1 MKFLYTRKEV
11 DEAIHNA
18 LVKHET
24 EQYMESRFKS
34 IEKEL
39 CNLKELNA
47 RSYDDLADRL
57 FNLEMD
63 KKRKVCSCANKN
75 DEQTGD

>member
-1 MKFLYTRKEV
+1 MKFLYTRREV

-18 LVKHET
+18 LVKRET
-24 EQYMESRFKS
+24 EQYMEDRFKS
-34 IEKEL
+34 MEKEL
-39 CNLKELNA
+39 CSIKELTA

-63 KKRKVCSCANKN
+63 KKRKVCSCANKG
-75 DEQTGD
+75 DEQTSD

>member
-1 MKFLYTRKEV
+1 MKILYTRKEV

-24 EQYMESRFKS
+24 EQYMEDRFKAM
-34 IEKEL
+34 EKEL
-39 CNLKELNA
+39 CKIKELA
-47 RSYDDLADRL
+47 ELSYHDLADRV

-63 KKRKVCSCANKN
+63 KKRKVCNCANKN
-75 DEQTGD
+75 DEQKGD

>member
-18 LVKHET
+18 LVKYET

-39 CNLKELNA
+39 RNLKELNA

-63 KKRKVCSCANKN
+63 KKRKVCSCANKS
-75 DEQTGD
+75 DEQKGD